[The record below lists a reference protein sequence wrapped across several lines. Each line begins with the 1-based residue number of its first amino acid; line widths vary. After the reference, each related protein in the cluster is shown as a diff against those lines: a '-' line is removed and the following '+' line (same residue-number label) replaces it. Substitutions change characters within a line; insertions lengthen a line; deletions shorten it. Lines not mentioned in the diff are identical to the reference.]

1 MGRGDRPKVRWKKVR
16 QAKKKAGLKAQ
27 SLKKG
32 QERKAAK

>member
-1 MGRGDRPKVRWKKVR
+1 MGRGDRPKVRWNRIR
-16 QAKKKAGLKAQ
+16 QAKKKAGLKAK